1 MNTLN
6 QIYFIDFYNSLLD
19 GDKQKCYDIVN
30 FLLEDGHS
38 ILDIYVDLFQKSLY
52 RIGKLW
58 DQRELSI
65 SEEHMASNI
74 ISSLIERFSPEP
86 SRKREEK
93 VIVTCIDKEFH
104 EIGAKMVTKVFEL
117 NGFNTFFLGA
127 NVPTKEILKFVR
139 QIEPYFIAISWSLYL
154 NLSRFLDVVDNLDK
168 IFANKTIFVGGQ
180 ALSENSDQF
189 LKKFTNVKYIPTV
202 KDLHQVLLNY

>member
-180 ALSENSDQF
+180 ALSENSDQL